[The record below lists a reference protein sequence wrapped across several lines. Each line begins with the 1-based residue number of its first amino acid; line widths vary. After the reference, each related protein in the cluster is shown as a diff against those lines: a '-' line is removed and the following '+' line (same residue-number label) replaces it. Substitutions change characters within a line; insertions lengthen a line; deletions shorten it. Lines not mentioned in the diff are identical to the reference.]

1 MKLKLIVAL
10 LLICSTV
17 EAQTNTTTVTPGQLK
32 AAEAMLV
39 ASQAEANF
47 KSSITTMFKQVS
59 NTMPE
64 DKRAKFMDV
73 MNQFT
78 TKYISWEGIKDQLAA
93 AYAQE
98 FTEKDLKELAA
109 FYLSPLGKKLGEKQ
123 PAIMAKSALLG
134 QQAMQGHQAELTQ
147 MMEAAFKE

>member
-1 MKLKLIVAL
+1 
-10 LLICSTV
+10 
-17 EAQTNTTTVTPGQLK
+17 
-32 AAEAMLV
+32 
-39 ASQAEANF
+39 
-47 KSSITTMFKQVS
+47 MFKQVS